1 MIITYVLKTKCPQCG
16 TVGQYGNVNVSG
28 EVLRR
33 GCNAC
38 GHWEHIPL
46 PPLKKQVIYLDQFF
60 LSHAFRDKTK
70 PFVDAAKRIEGLAN
84 RQLLVS
90 PYSSVHSDE
99 TRLWRHEDQEK
110 LFEFIKQTA
119 RGREF
124 APTYSIK
131 QSQLV
136 ASFRAFLNSDA
147 EHFGVEERHAFREDI
162 HSWDDY
168 FWIDV
173 RPSYLSDTEEMRK
186 GKSASV
192 SALVNIFEGW
202 RKGKATFEED
212 RRSEALGYAESL
224 LTQYWEN
231 TVKLAAGTL
240 DYLSMPIE
248 SRFVKE
254 LLYFD
259 EDTMSFEDRVERI
272 KTFLRSDYFVDTP
285 YIDISCQLFAVLRK
299 LVRNGAYPNRKKAE
313 EKLAGIYYDVD
324 FISIFGPY
332 CDALFMDRTMRQWV
346 TDKDASI
353 TDRYHFTSFSP
364 ECWGD
369 FGAYLDGVEAG
380 VSQTLEAFLGM
391 VYPKQELLA

>member
-1 MIITYVLKTKCPQCG
+1 
-16 TVGQYGNVNVSG
+16 
-28 EVLRR
+28 
-33 GCNAC
+33 
-38 GHWEHIPL
+38 
-46 PPLKKQVIYLDQFF
+46 
-60 LSHAFRDKTK
+60 
-70 PFVDAAKRIEGLAN
+70 
-84 RQLLVS
+84 
-90 PYSSVHSDE
+90 
-99 TRLWRHEDQEK
+99 
-110 LFEFIKQTA
+110 
-119 RGREF
+119 
-124 APTYSIK
+124 
-131 QSQLV
+131 
-136 ASFRAFLNSDA
+136 
-147 EHFGVEERHAFREDI
+147 
-162 HSWDDY
+162 
-168 FWIDV
+168 
-173 RPSYLSDTEEMRK
+173 MRK